1 MVLKQCKYI
10 EEKVIWKSND
20 NLSDFS
26 SSVESD
32 EEYIKDLSLIFLRKQ
47 F

>member
-1 MVLKQCKYI
+1 MVLKQCKYV
-10 EEKVIWKSND
+10 EGKVIWQSND

-26 SSVESD
+26 SSDESD
-32 EEYIKDLSLIFLRKQ
+32 EEHIKGMLLIFLRKQ